1 MGEGMGSDLLHVF
14 LLGLLG
20 AGHCAGM
27 CGVFA
32 IAVAAGERRPG
43 LLLTRHLAYQAGKA
57 TAYLFLGVALLAA
70 GRWIDG
76 RVPLMQVQT
85 LIGWGVGVGM
95 ILLGL
100 AYATAWRAPGWWM
113 RWWEGSPACGALA
126 GIWQTPTVG
135 RAVLGGWINGFLPC
149 GLSLMALFY
158 LVGTNSA
165 ETLIVGTYVFGFATT
180 PVLALMAWG
189 GAWFTPARRVR
200 LVRVGGAMLILLGI
214 LTLVRGKQS
223 VHAWFHDH
231 LMPGSHSHDH
241 GR

>member
-1 MGEGMGSDLLHVF
+1 MGYDLWHVF

-43 LLLTRHLAYQAGKA
+43 WLLTRHLGYQAGKA
-57 TAYLFLGVALLAA
+57 TAYLFIGVALLAA

-76 RVPLMQVQT
+76 RVPVLRVQT
-85 LIGWGVGVGM
+85 VIGALVGGGM
-95 ILLGL
+95 IALGL
-100 AYATAWRAPGWWM
+100 VYATGWRAPAWWL
-113 RWWEGSPACGALA
+113 RFWEGSAACAALG
-126 GIWQTPTVG
+126 GIWRTPTMG

-158 LVGTNSA
+158 LVGTNSV
-165 ETLIVGTYVFGFATT
+165 ETLVAGAYVFGFATT
-180 PVLALMAWG
+180 PVLAAMAWG
-189 GAWFTPARRVR
+189 GAWFTPERRRR
-200 LVRVGGAMLILLGI
+200 LVRLGGVALVGLGL
-214 LTLVRGKQS
+214 LTLVRGEDS

-231 LMPGSHSHDH
+231 LMPGSHGH
-241 GR
+241 GH